1 MIPDEAQAQLEI
13 RCRQAVE
20 ELLAGEYLSVFKGR
34 GIEFEDVRPYE
45 PGDEV
50 RSMDWKVT
58 ARTGEPHV
66 KRFIEER
73 DLTVYLLIDVS
84 GSASFGSQET
94 TKMDAC
100 VELAAL
106 IGYSAISNHDR
117 VGLVLFT
124 QTVEHHLPPAKGLLH
139 LSRLLYEVRHHQPQS
154 ARTDLAAPLD
164 FLMHVAKKRAV
175 VFVLSDFLAPDYRE
189 PLQIAAARHDVIAI
203 SVVDRREVQL
213 APGSLVRVQDAETG
227 KTSWLDTRDAAY
239 RERFAAAAQRSARE
253 RADTLDEAGVDHF
266 ELGVGTDYVGAL
278 HAFLQSRLQAH

>member
-1 MIPDEAQAQLEI
+1 MIPEDRQHQLEI

-58 ARTGEPHV
+58 ARTGEPYV

-84 GSASFGSQET
+84 ASGAFGSQEA
-94 TKMDAC
+94 TKIDAS

-106 IGYSAISNHDR
+106 IGHSAVSNHDR
-117 VGLVLFT
+117 VGLILFT
-124 QTVEHHLPPAKGLLH
+124 DEVEHHVPPAKGLLH
-139 LSRLLYEVRHHQPQS
+139 LSRLLYDARHHEPRS
-154 ARTDLAAPLD
+154 SGTRLAAPID

-175 VFVLSDFLAPDYRE
+175 VFLLSDFLDEGFLE
-189 PLQIAAARHDVIAI
+189 PLQIAAEKHEAIAVSI
-203 SVVDRREVQL
+203 LDQRETRMT
-213 APGSLVRVQDAETG
+213 PGGLVTIRDAETG
-227 KTSWLDTRDAAY
+227 ERALLDTSRPRLRKAYAEAALEA
-239 RERFAAAAQRSARE
+239 RQRRWSL
-253 RADTLDEAGVDHF
+253 LDEAGVDHF
-266 ELGVGTDYVGAL
+266 ELGVGTDYVAAF
-278 HAFLQSRLQAH
+278 HAFLQGRLQPH

>member
-1 MIPDEAQAQLEI
+1 MIPDDAQAQLEI

-66 KRFIEER
+66 KRYIEER

-84 GSASFGSQET
+84 GSADFGSQEA
-94 TKMDAC
+94 TKIDAC

-106 IGYSAISNHDR
+106 AGYSAISNHDR
-117 VGLVLFT
+117 VGLILFT
-124 QTVEHHLPPAKGLLH
+124 DAVEHHLPPAKGLLH
-139 LSRLLYEVRHHQPQS
+139 LSRLIYEARHHQPRS
-154 ARTDLAAPLD
+154 KGTSLAAPLD

-175 VFVLSDFLAPDYRE
+175 VFLLSDFLDPDFLE
-189 PLQIAAARHDVIAI
+189 PVQIAAARHDVIAI
-203 SVVDRREVQL
+203 SVVDRREAQL
-213 APGSLVRVQDAETG
+213 APGGLVRLRDAESG
-227 KTSWLDTRDAAY
+227 KMAWLDTSEARIRKQFADAAS
-239 RERFAAAAQRSARE
+239 AAARQRAAR
-253 RADTLDEAGVDHF
+253 LDEAGVDHF

-278 HAFLQSRLQAH
+278 HSFLQARLRS